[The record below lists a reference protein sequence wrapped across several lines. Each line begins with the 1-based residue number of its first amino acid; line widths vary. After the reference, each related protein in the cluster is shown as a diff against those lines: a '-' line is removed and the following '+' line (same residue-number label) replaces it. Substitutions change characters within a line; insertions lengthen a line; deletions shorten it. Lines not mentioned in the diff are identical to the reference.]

1 MLQLPTGSVLVSVNV
16 EPGVEE
22 VILLAVAAQSGQ
34 DRSAAGLISRSQLVG
49 TSLEKKSSNIFHFV
63 RAKSSI

>member
-34 DRSAAGLISRSQLVG
+34 DRSAAGLISRSELVG
-49 TSLEKKSSNIFHFV
+49 TSLEKKSSIRFHFV
-63 RAKSSI
+63 RAKSSL

>member
-49 TSLEKKSSNIFHFV
+49 TSLEKKSSKRFHFV